1 MHRIILLLT
10 ALSVAYAESGGP
22 ADITPAPQPGKGADK
37 APDASSSLPTILLMV
52 GIFAFMWFI
61 LIRPQRKEEK
71 RRQELVASMRP
82 GNQVVTIGGLHGEVV
97 AVGEGTVDLKVGKD
111 GTVMTF
117 NKGAISTNLTAVAEA
132 KK

>member
-10 ALSVAYAESGGP
+10 ALSLAYAESGGP
-22 ADITPAPQPGKGADK
+22 ADAPPVPQPGKGADK
-37 APDASSSLPTILLMV
+37 PADASSSLPTILLMV

-97 AVGEGTVDLKVGKD
+97 AVGELTVDLKVGKD

-117 NKGAISTNLTAVAEA
+117 NKGAVSTNLTAAAEA